1 MVVDALKILA
11 LIALM
16 FFGMYLYAISSN
28 LIDDARELRALKRRK
43 KKEAK
48 LLEERIQRDEVRAEN
63 RRLMNKRSKEIKKE
77 LKRLEEFNQNIRN
90 KEGRSQEKVG

>member
-1 MVVDALKILA
+1 MVMEVLKILA

-43 KKEAK
+43 KKEQK
-48 LLEERIQRDEVRAEN
+48 LLEERIKRDEVRAEN

-77 LKRLEEFNQNIRN
+77 LKRLETFNQNIRN
-90 KEGRSQEKVG
+90 KEVQKQE